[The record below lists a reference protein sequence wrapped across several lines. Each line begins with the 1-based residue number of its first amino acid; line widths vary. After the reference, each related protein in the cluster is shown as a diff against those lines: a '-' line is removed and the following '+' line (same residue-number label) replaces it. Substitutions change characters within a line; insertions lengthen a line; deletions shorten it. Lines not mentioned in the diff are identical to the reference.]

1 MASQKEIKDRMASIQ
16 QTLKI
21 TNAMYMISSSKLQQ
35 AKKVLKETEP
45 YFYALND
52 AMSRILRHVPDM
64 ESVYFRDYSDKNP
77 EDLLVGYIVVTSDKG
92 MAGAYN
98 QNILKIAEKELQK
111 SPKHKLYVLGE
122 IGRHYFES
130 HHIPID
136 GAFHYTIQKPT
147 MGRARRIGED
157 LLQAYLDGEI
167 DVLRIIY
174 TRMENSVTEVAEM
187 EELLPLKKTDFE
199 MHLPAGVVMEDI
211 TFKPSPEKVM
221 EEIVPDYLIGFIYS
235 SLVESFASVQNARM
249 LAMQSYSD
257 SAKKML
263 SQLSLAYNRARQ
275 AAITQEITEVAAG
288 ARAQK
293 KGN

>member
-35 AKKVLKETEP
+35 AKKVLKDTEP

-64 ESVYFRDYSDKNP
+64 ESVYFRDYSNKKK
-77 EDLLVGYIVVTSDKG
+77 EDLVVGYIVVTSDKG

-98 QNILKIAEKELQK
+98 QNIFKIAEKELK
-111 SPKHKLYVLGE
+111 ETPNYKLYVLGE
-122 IGRHYFES
+122 IGRHYFEA

-136 GAFHYTIQKPT
+136 KTFHYTIQKPT
-147 MGRARRIGED
+147 MSRARRMGED
-157 LLQAYLDGEI
+157 LLSAYLDGTI

-174 TRMENSVTEVAEM
+174 TRMENSVEEVAEM

-199 MHLPAGVVMEDI
+199 IQLPAGVVMEDI

-249 LAMQSYSD
+249 MAMQSSSD
-257 SAKKML
+257 SARKML

-293 KGN
+293 RET